1 MGAERE
7 QLANAIAA
15 RPLVFSAW
23 AFATGGEQL
32 PAIAEKLPG
41 LRLKAG
47 AIADRALAALDGRR

>member
-1 MGAERE
+1 MKLG
-7 QLANAIAA
+7 IG
-15 RPLVFSAW
+15 RPTR
-23 AFATGGEQL
+23 AFVTGGEQL